1 MRPLRLSLATL
12 CVASLSACDLGSA
25 TTTGVQP
32 HFSSLYADY
41 FSNCAQCHAP
51 GALGAT
57 SETEKTLDFSTQAKA
72 YASLKSTASGLTGN
86 QAGCNGVAFIQPDK
100 PAMSLVVA
108 ALDSSTRKAFDL
120 ASNPSCDQNAI
131 SDMTIAKVG
140 KAPSAEFLAALKTW
154 IQNGAAN
161 D

>member
-1 MRPLRLSLATL
+1 MAVTAR
-12 CVASLSACDLGSA
+12 
-25 TTTGVQP
+25 
-32 HFSSLYADY
+32 
-41 FSNCAQCHAP
+41 
-51 GALGAT
+51 
-57 SETEKTLDFSTQAKA
+57 
-72 YASLKSTASGLTGN
+72 ASGMTGN
-86 QAGCNGVAFIQPDK
+86 QAGCNGVPFIQPDK

-108 ALDSSTRKAFDL
+108 AIDSSTRKAFDL

-154 IQNGAAN
+154 IQNGAVN